1 VHRYVIEYDQL
12 LRALD
17 TGFTYETNPYFDY
30 REGFQRMYYLFK
42 PKRFY
47 WICCILLRK
56 ISIALVALWF
66 KRVPTFQLALA
77 LFIMFSASCAQY
89 VFAPYMAMKDREE
102 VIREH
107 LQEEERVEQAL
118 LLANS
123 SIFGVLKDEDGD
135 GVDDTL
141 QRKKS
146 EFVVAVG
153 KKKEKTLKNKKMP
166 KLPYDH
172 AHQRHYAELT
182 KRVEHYFTDY
192 NSLESALLSSSVFV
206 TLGGVMFGSGYF
218 DNPANYVKKE
228 VLTWMIIVLVL
239 GSLAYLARAFYLEVK
254 GALKLNHFRRKN
266 RWAEARHR
274 LLDYSRKLKKERIA
288 AERAKIMLE
297 RELADLEAEAKRM
310 EDMAAQEATL
320 AAEREALNKER
331 ERMESMI
338 REK

>member
-1 VHRYVIEYDQL
+1 MYAVTIGKRKREEKEYTEAKRMGQIEEGFKPKSAKQVAGEIHSSYVSLYVTGFYFVYLQLTKKALGVFGCTPTDDKPPRFFMDMAPEEECYMKGGTHLKLLPLAPLCSGVYGLDFPMSIIYNLRVHRYVIEYDQL

-30 REGFQRMYYLFK
+30 REGFQRMYDLFK

-107 LQEEERVEQAL
+107 LEEEERVEQAL
-118 LLANS
+118 RLTEA
-123 SIFGVLKDEDGD
+123 SIFGVQKDEDGD
-135 GVDDTL
+135 GIDDTL
-141 QRKKS
+141 QRRKS

-153 KKKEKTLKNKKMP
+153 KKKEKKLKNKKMP
-166 KLPYDH
+166 KLPYDQ

-182 KRVEHYFTDY
+182 KRV
-192 NSLESALLSSSVFV
+192 
-206 TLGGVMFGSGYF
+206 
-218 DNPANYVKKE
+218 
-228 VLTWMIIVLVL
+228 
-239 GSLAYLARAFYLEVK
+239 
-254 GALKLNHFRRKN
+254 
-266 RWAEARHR
+266 
-274 LLDYSRKLKKERIA
+274 
-288 AERAKIMLE
+288 
-297 RELADLEAEAKRM
+297 
-310 EDMAAQEATL
+310 
-320 AAEREALNKER
+320 
-331 ERMESMI
+331 
-338 REK
+338 